1 MNQLK
6 IRTMEKDI
14 KKGNAPYFADLIGFK
29 NEKSKG
35 YANMSFTKQLSY

>member
-35 YANMSFTKQLSY
+35 YANMGFTKQLSH